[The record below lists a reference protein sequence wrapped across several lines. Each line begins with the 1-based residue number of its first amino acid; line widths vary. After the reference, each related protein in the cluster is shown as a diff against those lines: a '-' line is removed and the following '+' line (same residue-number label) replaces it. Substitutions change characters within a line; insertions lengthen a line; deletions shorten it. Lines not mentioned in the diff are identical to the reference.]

1 MIRSRS
7 GHTFR
12 VVVTGALAATALLV
26 AGAAS
31 AEGFG
36 QLQQSLTSGFQML
49 TTGSSL
55 AAAAAVGDLPEPGS
69 LALLGIAVAGLLVA
83 RRRK

>member
-1 MIRSRS
+1 MIHSRS
-7 GHTFR
+7 GRTLR
-12 VVVTGALAATALLV
+12 VVATGALAAAALLV
-26 AGAAS
+26 AGVAS

-55 AAAAAVGDLPEPGS
+55 AAATVGDLPEPGS